1 MNHRKDITMSFST
14 ILKHLRRKSDMTQ
27 EDLADALGLTPQAI
41 SRWETDAAFPDSSV
55 IKKLAYLFDVT
66 TDYLLEVDPA
76 RMQDNI
82 RELIEKANSAEPEEA
97 ADMLRAA
104 LVDYPRSKDLMAA
117 LSRCLYYRIYN
128 YSDDPSDRKAKKIL
142 EEALALSEYLYE
154 NGHEDVYTLLRMY
167 HDAGQ
172 LDKGKELLKKL
183 PGYDQVRQ
191 EMAIELADGDEKVRL
206 MQENA
211 YTLLTKL
218 NWQVYMLSLEDETF
232 SREQRIAM
240 LEQMYEASRAL
251 LPDDRE
257 CFYNWQPTHIPWQ
270 LAKHYSLSGNADKAM
285 YWLEVMR
292 KACTLK
298 DDRFRLKSP
307 AFAGLELTRNGSW
320 GMDWM
325 LDVMGD
331 DYFDNIRD
339 DPRFMEFVGHAQKM
353 AETK

>member
-14 ILKHLRRKSDMTQ
+14 VLKHLRRKNDMTQ
-27 EDLADALGLTPQAI
+27 EDLADALGLTPQAV

-82 RELIEKANSAEPEEA
+82 RELIKAANKAEPEKA
-97 ADMLRAA
+97 AEMLRAA
-104 LVDYPRSKDLMAA
+104 LVDYPRNKTIMAA
-117 LSRCLYYRIYN
+117 LSRCLYYRIYS
-128 YSDDPSDRKAKKIL
+128 YMDDHSDRKAKKIL
-142 EEALALSEYLYE
+142 EEALTLTEFLYE
-154 NGHEDVYTLLRMY
+154 NGHEDIYTLLGMY
-167 HDAGQ
+167 RDAGQ
-172 LDKGKELLKKL
+172 TERGKELLKKL
-183 PGYDQVRQ
+183 PGYDNVRQ
-191 EMAIELADGDEKVRL
+191 EMVIQLADGEEKIRL

-240 LEQMYEASRAL
+240 LEQMYEANRAL
-251 LPDDRE
+251 MPDDRE
-257 CFYNWQPTHIPWQ
+257 CFRNWQPTHIPWQ
-270 LAKHYSLSGNADKAM
+270 LAKHYSLLGNADTAIH
-285 YWLEVMR
+285 WLEVMR
-292 KACTLK
+292 RSCTLEN
-298 DDRFRLKSP
+298 DRFRLKSP

-320 GMDWM
+320 GTDWM

-331 DYFDNIRD
+331 DYFDNIRN
-339 DPRFMEFVGHAQKM
+339 DPRF
-353 AETK
+353 AELYDELKNET